1 MKKTLIASFA
11 FIFGL
16 AVITFSSCKSHDHC
30 PAYGL
35 KLKAEAAKAR
45 NI

>member
-16 AVITFSSCKSHDHC
+16 VVITCSSCKSHDNC
-30 PAYGL
+30 PAYGH
-35 KLKAEAAKAR
+35 KTEAAKAKS
-45 NI
+45 I